1 MLQMGMRLQDRNPA
15 SRVRST
21 NLLTYVFLN
30 VLLLCGM
37 ALSDQ
42 AQAITY
48 PEIEPNDPCT
58 SAQDLRSAAGP
69 LQVTGYK
76 TQPFGNAV
84 DFFRFHGTPGTQG
97 RITLDGDFSKPNPLT
112 AYGVGFF
119 TSDCPSLPQG
129 SNFTF
134 GAAAFL
140 DFTVPGNGESGRRAP
155 LR

>member
-1 MLQMGMRLQDRNPA
+1 MMQIEMCRQDRSPA
-15 SRVRST
+15 IRVRSRK
-21 NLLTYVFLN
+21 LLSYIFSN
-30 VLLLCGM
+30 ILLVCGI

-58 SAQDLRSAAGP
+58 SAQDLRAAAGP

-84 DFFRFHGTPGTQG
+84 DFFRFHGAPGTQG

-112 AYGVGFF
+112 VYG
-119 TSDCPSLPQG
+119 
-129 SNFTF
+129 
-134 GAAAFL
+134 
-140 DFTVPGNGESGRRAP
+140 TVSE
-155 LR
+155 LRVLTA